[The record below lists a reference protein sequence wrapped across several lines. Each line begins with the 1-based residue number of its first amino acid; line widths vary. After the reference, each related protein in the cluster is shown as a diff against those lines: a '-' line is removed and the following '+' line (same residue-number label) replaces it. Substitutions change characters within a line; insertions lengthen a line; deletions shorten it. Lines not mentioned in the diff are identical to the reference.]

1 MTRQDYEK
9 RFRLYPDV
17 VTIAEFCS
25 MLRIGDT
32 YARKLLRKN
41 LVEHYIIRHAY
52 YIPKAKIIDF
62 MLSPNYS
69 ATVLLVPWSSFTT
82 SP

>member
-9 RFRLYPDV
+9 RFRLYPDL
-17 VTIAEFCS
+17 VTIAEFCA

-41 LVEHYIIRHAY
+41 LVEHYV
-52 YIPKAKIIDF
+52 IPT
-62 MLSPNYS
+62 P
-69 ATVLLVPWSSFTT
+69 TT
-82 SP
+82 SPRQKPSTSC

>member
-17 VTIAEFCS
+17 VTIAEFCA

-32 YARKLLRKN
+32 
-41 LVEHYIIRHAY
+41 
-52 YIPKAKIIDF
+52 
-62 MLSPNYS
+62 
-69 ATVLLVPWSSFTT
+69 
-82 SP
+82 

>member
-17 VTIAEFCS
+17 VTIAEFCA

-41 LVEHYIIRHAY
+41 LWST
-52 YIPKAKIIDF
+52 
-62 MLSPNYS
+62 MLS
-69 ATVLLVPWSSFTT
+69 ATPTT
-82 SP
+82 SPRQKSSTSC

>member
-17 VTIAEFCS
+17 VTIAEFCA

-32 YARKLLRKN
+32 YARKLLRQN
-41 LVEHYIIRHAY
+41 LVGTT
-52 YIPKAKIIDF
+52 
-62 MLSPNYS
+62 SS
-69 ATVLLVPWSSFTT
+69 ATPTT
-82 SP
+82 SPRQKSSTSC

>member
-17 VTIAEFCS
+17 VPIAEFCV
-25 MLRIGDT
+25 MLCIGDT

-41 LVEHYIIRHAY
+41 LVAHYIVRHTY
-52 YIPKAKIIDF
+52 YIPKKKIIDF
-62 MLSPNYS
+62 MLPHNYLQ
-69 ATVLLVPWSSFTT
+69 ALNRFRRDTK
-82 SP
+82 